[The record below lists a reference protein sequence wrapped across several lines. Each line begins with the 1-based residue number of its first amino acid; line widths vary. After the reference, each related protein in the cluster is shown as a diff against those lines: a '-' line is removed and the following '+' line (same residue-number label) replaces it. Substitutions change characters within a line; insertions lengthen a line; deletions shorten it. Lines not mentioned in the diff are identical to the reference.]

1 MTPEQFAYWL
11 HGFCELNGNTAP
23 TPAQWKA
30 ISAHLDT
37 VFKKVTPSV
46 AEVKPAESD
55 IQKSMREYLERPRQ
69 VDQSPA
75 LPWPPQP
82 FQWGPMGYPP
92 GTIIC

>member
-11 HGFCELNGNTAP
+11 HGFCELNGNAAP

-37 VFKKVTPSV
+37 VFKKVTPPVVPV
-46 AEVKPAESD
+46 APTQIDNKITLDPSKWTTGA
-55 IQKSMREYLERPRQ
+55 
-69 VDQSPA
+69 
-75 LPWPPQP
+75 WPPAQP
-82 FQWGPMGYPP
+82 FQWGPLGYPP